1 VARKKAAKK
10 KSPTPLTADMLNELN
25 KNHMGGLENYGAED
39 AYNMEDTWDER
50 RQDVKPNKVK
60 VKFLLTKFKDKHLK
74 FLNFQRFS
82 NSVNGSNPNI
92 YDSWRSQHLQR
103 YQTDEYYYDS
113 HDPFNELQPKYPQQ
127 HQQPPPQQN
136 LYSGSKRFMEPT
148 WQDSAYPPYNGNSSH
163 NYSSRRLRDYD
174 QHF

>member
-1 VARKKAAKK
+1 
-10 KSPTPLTADMLNELN
+10 
-25 KNHMGGLENYGAED
+25 MGGHENYGAD
-39 AYNMEDTWDER
+39 DMYNIDDTWDER
-50 RQDVKPNKVK
+50 RQDVKPKAKVRK
-60 VKFLLTKFKDKHLK
+60 LFDFMRSKNHL
-74 FLNFQRFS
+74 FIFQRFT

-113 HDPFNELQPKYPQQ
+113 HDPFNELQPKYPPQQ
-127 HQQPPPQQN
+127 QQQPPQQN
-136 LYSGSKRFMEPT
+136 PYSSKRFMEPS

>member
-1 VARKKAAKK
+1 
-10 KSPTPLTADMLNELN
+10 MLNELN
-25 KNHMGGLENYGAED
+25 KNHMGGLENYGAD
-39 AYNMEDTWDER
+39 DMYNIDDTWDER
-50 RQDVKPNKVK
+50 RQDVKPKAKVRTRN
-60 VKFLLTKFKDKHLK
+60 LLHLFDFYK
-74 FLNFQRFS
+74 SSFFQRFT

-103 YQTDEYYYDS
+103 YQTDEFYYDS

-127 HQQPPPQQN
+127 QN
-136 LYSGSKRFMEPT
+136 PYSGSSKRFMEPT
-148 WQDSAYPPYNGNSSH
+148 WQESAYPPYHGNSSH